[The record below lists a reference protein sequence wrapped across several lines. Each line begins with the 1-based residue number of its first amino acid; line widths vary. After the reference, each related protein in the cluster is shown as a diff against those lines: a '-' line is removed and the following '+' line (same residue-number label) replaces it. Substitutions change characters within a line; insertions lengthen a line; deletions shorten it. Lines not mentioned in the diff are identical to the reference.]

1 MVNLDAQANWFKSS
15 DGSNR
20 FYRKTAH
27 VNERLR
33 VVVSHGLG
41 EHSGRYGHVID
52 TLGPMGATLW
62 ILDHQGHG
70 RSHGKRGHVNGFGD
84 YVADLKALVEL
95 ARTENKDQ
103 LPVLLLG
110 HSMGG
115 LIALLFAGRYPQY
128 IEGLILSSPLLG
140 LPKPPPPV
148 LRVVAGMLSAI
159 WPTFSLDNQLDPAMI
174 SHDPNE
180 IKAYTQDKRVHN
192 RISARWYTECMAA
205 ISAVNG
211 APEKIQSPILM
222 QVAGA
227 DRLVSAPSALAFFD
241 TLTVTDKTL
250 CHYESLYHEI
260 FNETPENREKVLE
273 ELRQWVAAR
282 YL

>member
-1 MVNLDAQANWFKSS
+1 MATIEMQSDWFKSS
-15 DGSNR
+15 DGTDR
-20 FYRKTAH
+20 FYRKMVQQT
-27 VNERLR
+27 ERFR

-52 TLGPMGATLW
+52 TLGPMGASLW

-70 RSHGKRGHVNGFGD
+70 RSHGKRGHVNDFND
-84 YVADLKALVEL
+84 YINDLKTLVEL
-95 ARTENKDQ
+95 VRSDNIDQ

-115 LIALLFAGRYPQY
+115 LIALLFAGQFPQH

-148 LRVVAGMLSAI
+148 LRFIACRLSAI
-159 WPTFSLDNQLDPAMI
+159 WPTFSLDNQLDPALI
-174 SHDPNE
+174 SHDPDEVN
-180 IKAYTQDKRVHN
+180 AYTQDQRVHN
-192 RISARWYTECMAA
+192 RISARWFTQCMAA
-205 ISAVNG
+205 ILAANA
-211 APEKIQSPILM
+211 APEKIRVPILM
-222 QVAGA
+222 QVAGS
-227 DRLVSAPSALAFFD
+227 DGLVSAPSAIAFFD
-241 TLTVTDKTL
+241 TLTVADKTL

-260 FNETPENREKVLE
+260 FNETPENRKKVLE